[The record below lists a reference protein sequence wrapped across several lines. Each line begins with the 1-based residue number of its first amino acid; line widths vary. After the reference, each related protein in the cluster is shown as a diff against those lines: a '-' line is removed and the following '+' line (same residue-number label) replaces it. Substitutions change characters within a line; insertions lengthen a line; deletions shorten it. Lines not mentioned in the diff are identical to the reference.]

1 MKATEMKAKE
11 RGREVRI
18 FVSGFMRNDSGNWD
32 SGRPIYGYWYAVK
45 GGEVGY
51 FVTRRPTSGCSLQGL
66 EQYER
71 DVFNVNGRIETKEE
85 FIKLITM

>member
-1 MKATEMKAKE
+1 MEATEMKAKD

-18 FVSGFMRNDSGNWD
+18 FVSEVMRNNDCD
-32 SGRPIYGYWYAVK
+32 DCRARYGWWYCVV